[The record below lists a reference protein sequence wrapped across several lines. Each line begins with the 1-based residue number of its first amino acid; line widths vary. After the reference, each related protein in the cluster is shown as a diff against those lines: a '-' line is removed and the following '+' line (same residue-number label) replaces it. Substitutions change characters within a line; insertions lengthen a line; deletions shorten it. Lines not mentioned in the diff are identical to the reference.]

1 MHRSTDAMKIAP
13 PFGYGEI
20 TQLQKTS
27 RVLLPSAG
35 STPAFCRDINALAL
49 SIGEFVPAGRDYPIA
64 FSSAD
69 GGATYTP
76 IAILGLAERQNLF
89 VDQTG
94 EWNKGCYLPA
104 FVRRYPFCISKLY
117 VDGQARKERLVC
129 IIKTYLDDQGI
140 ALFDESDRPTAQW
153 QAIERL
159 LQGYEDDLDATAEFC
174 AILTRLELLSPFKFE
189 VMNDQKATLT
199 VQGMHRV
206 DEAKLKDIKP
216 ASLKV
221 LVTKGLM
228 GHIYAH
234 MHSLERFADLYLR
247 AGERAAKHT
256 TATVKT

>member
-1 MHRSTDAMKIAP
+1 MRGSGCGCSLDGGGVRGRCVVDSRSARCGS
-13 PFGYGEI
+13 FG
-20 TQLQKTS
+20 
-27 RVLLPSAG
+27 
-35 STPAFCRDINALAL
+35 
-49 SIGEFVPAGRDYPIA
+49 AGRWRSLA
-64 FSSAD
+64 FGCGRFSRRCSRKRQVRSLAVD
-69 GGATYTP
+69 IKQQCG
-76 IAILGLAERQNLF
+76 AILGLAERQNLF

-129 IIKTYLDDQGI
+129 IIKAYLDDRGL
-140 ALFDESDRPTAQW
+140 ALFDESDRPTTQW

-216 ASLKV
+216 ANLKV

-228 GHIYAH
+228 GHI
-234 MHSLERFADLYLR
+234 
-247 AGERAAKHT
+247 
-256 TATVKT
+256 